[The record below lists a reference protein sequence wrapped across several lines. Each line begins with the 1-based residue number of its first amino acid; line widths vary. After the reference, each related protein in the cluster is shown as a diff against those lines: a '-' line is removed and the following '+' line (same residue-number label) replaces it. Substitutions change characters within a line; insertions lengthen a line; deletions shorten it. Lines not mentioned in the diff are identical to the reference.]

1 MRGNLI
7 GIACEKRVV
16 GTERAKTL
24 DRDFQGKSFSS
35 LLRRDKDEVEPAA
48 KSAKLPSC
56 EVTGRAAAPQIGKL
70 GRYKEPALTGA
81 EAAG

>member
-1 MRGNLI
+1 M
-7 GIACEKRVV
+7 V

-24 DRDFQGKSFSS
+24 DRDFQGKSLLSS
-35 LLRRDKDEVEPAA
+35 PLRWDKDEVEPAV

-56 EVTGRAAAPQIGKL
+56 EVTGRAATPQIGKL
-70 GRYKEPALTGA
+70 DRYKELALTAA

>member
-1 MRGNLI
+1 M
-7 GIACEKRVV
+7 V

-24 DRDFQGKSFSS
+24 DRDFQGKSLLSS
-35 LLRRDKDEVEPAA
+35 PLRRDKDEVEPAA

-70 GRYKEPALTGA
+70 DRYKELALTGA